1 MTITKIKQTLIFLD
15 YFTPAYKAGG
25 PIRIFEAVAR
35 DCLENSVS
43 IVTQDQDWGDPQI
56 LPGVASNS
64 WTAFER
70 ARVFYASREKRSY
83 RAIRQLIES
92 VQPAS
97 IHLNSFFSPTWTVK
111 ILLLKWLGFFSGIEL
126 FISPHGEM
134 ANSAL
139 QIKEFKKRF
148 FMSIGTALGLYRG
161 LSWIATSQKE
171 VSEIR
176 AHFPDAKSILFL
188 PPPLPQIY
196 PHRPASKQP
205 GFIRMVFFARLSAM
219 KNIGFLLQILPHVK
233 GRIDFDIFG
242 PLDSDF
248 ANEWQEIFGAFQK
261 LGPSCR
267 ITYHGPMPSAESAA
281 TLADYELFIQ
291 PSLSE
296 NFGYSIVEALAAGTP
311 VLISDRTPWN
321 CVNSEN
327 IGAALDLDRPAN
339 WIEFLNLFSDFDQ
352 NEWSTWSIRAQN
364 WVSSKSSTTECL
376 LEIYQQSHSKH

>member
-1 MTITKIKQTLIFLD
+1 
-15 YFTPAYKAGG
+15 
-25 PIRIFEAVAR
+25 
-35 DCLENSVS
+35 
-43 IVTQDQDWGDPQI
+43 
-56 LPGVASNS
+56 
-64 WTAFER
+64 
-70 ARVFYASREKRSY
+70 
-83 RAIRQLIES
+83 
-92 VQPAS
+92 
-97 IHLNSFFSPTWTVK
+97 
-111 ILLLKWLGFFSGIEL
+111 
-126 FISPHGEM
+126 
-134 ANSAL
+134 
-139 QIKEFKKRF
+139 
-148 FMSIGTALGLYRG
+148 
-161 LSWIATSQKE
+161 
-171 VSEIR
+171 
-176 AHFPDAKSILFL
+176 
-188 PPPLPQIY
+188 
-196 PHRPASKQP
+196 
-205 GFIRMVFFARLSAM
+205 MVFFARLSAM